1 MMEVLDVPKFGDTK
15 LFVKKME
22 KRMRSRKENTI
33 LAKEESWNQGSKAEI

>member
-22 KRMRSRKENTI
+22 KRMRSRKKGEHNTGKGRI
-33 LAKEESWNQGSKAEI
+33 MESGL